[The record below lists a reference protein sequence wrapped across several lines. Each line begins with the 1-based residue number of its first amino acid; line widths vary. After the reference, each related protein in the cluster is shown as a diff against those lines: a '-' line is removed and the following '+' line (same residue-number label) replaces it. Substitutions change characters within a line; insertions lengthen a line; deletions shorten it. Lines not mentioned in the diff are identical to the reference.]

1 MIRSDTYNIIHAA
14 NYAALCIA
22 ILRPEP
28 TSVENAFSLYE
39 TGRKQSRGGNRV
51 NHQERLTEMAAL
63 REAGCSWADIS
74 EMLNFKAPSCYFS
87 RHKHLLGGEGQ

>member
-1 MIRSDTYNIIHAA
+1 MRRSDTYNIIHAA

-28 TSVENAFSLYE
+28 TSVENAFCLYE
-39 TGRKQSRGGNRV
+39 TGRKQTREGQTV
-51 NHQERLTEMAAL
+51 NHMERLTEMAAL
-63 REAGCSWADIS
+63 RKAGCSWAEIS

>member
-1 MIRSDTYNIIHAA
+1 MQQSDTYNIIHAA

-28 TSVENAFSLYE
+28 TSVENAFCFYE
-39 TGRKQSRGGNRV
+39 TGRKQTRESQTV
-51 NHQERLTEMAAL
+51 NHMERLTEMAAL
-63 REAGCSWADIS
+63 RKAGCSWAEIS

-87 RHKHLLGGEGQ
+87 RHRHLLGGGSK

>member
-1 MIRSDTYNIIHAA
+1 MRRSDTYNIIHAA

-39 TGRKQSRGGNRV
+39 TGRKQGPGQRV
-51 NHQERLTEMAAL
+51 DHHDRLTEMAAL
-63 REAGCSWADIS
+63 REAGCSWGEIA

-87 RHKHLLGGEGQ
+87 RHKHLLGGARQ